1 MASELQVNTITEA
14 TSGSGITFA
23 KDIIPATPLSHR
35 NLIING
41 AMQVSQRL
49 ANDTLVQVTNASY
62 VSLDRWKT
70 WENTDGTYQVKQKN
84 ITDLDGFTSSL
95 YLSPNSADTSIAN
108 SYYSLV
114 GTIVE
119 AQNLQHIG
127 VGTANAKTMTLSF
140 YIKSNL
146 TGTMNAYLAKYDN
159 GTMVVPLEFD
169 LPSSAGTWERKTLTV
184 PAVTTGGV
192 INNDSGLG
200 FEVIWALTVGNTYR
214 IGTNGTWGSS
224 GNALSTSNHN
234 VNFMSSTSNYI
245 ELTGVQLELGSVA
258 TPFEHKSYG
267 EELQRC
273 QRYYWR
279 MPNNK
284 YVLGIIDG
292 NGTYVAA
299 QFHHPVRMR
308 ATPTAGLLYKGNFY
322 WNPSGSGQTNAQPNG
337 STTGFSGGDEHGG
350 LAFVSGS
357 DNLGGLNND
366 QITGQWLC
374 RWDFSA
380 EL

>member
-114 GTIVE
+114 GTTVE
-119 AQNLQHIG
+119 AQNIQHIG
-127 VGTANAKTMTLSF
+127 VGTANAKAMTLSF

-308 ATPTAGLLYKGNFY
+308 ANPTAGLLHKGAFY
-322 WNPSGSGQTNAQPNG
+322 FNPSGSGQTNATPNG
-337 STTGFSGGDEHGG
+337 STTGFSGGDDHGG

-357 DNLGGLNND
+357 NNLGGLNND

>member
-1 MASELQVNTITEA
+1 MPSELRVDNINS
-14 TSGSGITFA
+14 TSSPYDPVFSTTGGA
-23 KDIIPATPLSHR
+23 LSHR

-49 ANDTLVQVTNASY
+49 ANDTLIQVTNATY

-95 YLSPNSADTSIAN
+95 YLSPNAEDTSIAN

-114 GTIVE
+114 GTIIE

-146 TGTMNAYLAKYDN
+146 TGKMNAYLAKYDN

-192 INNDSGLG
+192 INNDNGLG
-200 FEVIWALTVGNTYR
+200 FEVIWALTVGSTYK
-214 IGTNGTWGSS
+214 IGTSGTWGSN
-224 GNALSTSNHN
+224 GNGLSTSNHN
-234 VNFMSSTSNYI
+234 INFMGSTSNYI
-245 ELTGVQLELGSVA
+245 ELTGVQLELGTVA
-258 TPFEHKSYG
+258 TPFEHRSYAD
-267 EELQRC
+267 ELIRC
-273 QRYYWR
+273 ERYYQNSCAEGNVPSTSTSGKDTHLTTSWT
-279 MPNNK
+279 
-284 YVLGIIDG
+284 DG
-292 NGTYVAA
+292 NAPFPNPLRT
-299 QFHHPVRMR
+299 RMR
-308 ATPTAGLLYKGNFY
+308 DDPTVVLRAR
-322 WNPSGSGQTNAQPNG
+322 G
-337 STTGFSGGDEHGG
+337 STT
-350 LAFVSGS
+350 
-357 DNLGGLNND
+357 
-366 QITGQWLC
+366 TGQVSNGGTARTASVGDPGSAGISYIAVTSGTAGQYNAFSYEL
-374 RWDFSA
+374 SA